1 MSGSLQGRIY
11 GNHKHST
18 TLFKKAGHYNGAVKK
33 LGHYNGAPKK
43 LGHYNG
49 AGASK
54 NNLNMEMYPHY

>member
-11 GNHKHST
+11 GHHKHSST
-18 TLFKKAGHYNGAVKK
+18 VLKTLGHYNGAVKK